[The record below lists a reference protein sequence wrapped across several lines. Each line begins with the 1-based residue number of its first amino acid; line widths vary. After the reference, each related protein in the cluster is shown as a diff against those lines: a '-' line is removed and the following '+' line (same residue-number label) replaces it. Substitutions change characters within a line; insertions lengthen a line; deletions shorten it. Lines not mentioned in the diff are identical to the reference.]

1 MITLWSI
8 FRSPLM
14 IGANLALLDD
24 ETLKLLTN
32 ERIYTMARSIR
43 ESKEVYKDDRFIVWE
58 GRSLDNGYIAIF
70 NISDSL
76 QHDIPVTIKQGS
88 IEMWTGRVLNDLD
101 DMSIAPHAVIALM
114 TE

>member
-1 MITLWSI
+1 
-8 FRSPLM
+8 
-14 IGANLALLDD
+14 
-24 ETLKLLTN
+24 
-32 ERIYTMARSIR
+32 MARNVR

-58 GRSLDNGYIAIF
+58 GRSLDNGYTAIF